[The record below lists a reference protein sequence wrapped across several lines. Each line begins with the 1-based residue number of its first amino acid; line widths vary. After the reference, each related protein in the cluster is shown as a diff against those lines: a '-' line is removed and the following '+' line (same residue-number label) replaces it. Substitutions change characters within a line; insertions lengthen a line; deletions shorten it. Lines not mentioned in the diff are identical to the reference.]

1 MNRCPITYEPCG
13 EARYSRAGLRLLSP
27 NLERLNDFPYDA
39 ARQRQEAVVRGG
51 KMSIQGVQPKL
62 SVRLDAKAGVFV
74 IVDQGGRFVLKP
86 QHGVYPNLPE
96 NEGLTMHLAK
106 LCGIEVP
113 VSGIVRSVD
122 GTWSYFV
129 RRFDRTGHS
138 RRVAVEDF
146 AQLGG
151 LSRETKYDFS
161 MERLVGL
168 LDTYCTFPA
177 IEKVKLL
184 KRSLFNFLVGN
195 EDMHLKN
202 FSLISRQGK
211 VELAPAYD
219 FLSTTVAYLALGK
232 RIGTIEGEDRQS
244 ALSLSRALRF
254 AETMCEEGVRDT
266 ATLRSQMTMIL
277 NTVPDASIDYVSIA
291 DAETLD
297 ELVIIDRPA
306 LVSLAVRI
314 GKVRLIDNVILR
326 IGD

>member
-27 NLERLNDFPYDA
+27 NLEQLNDFPYDA
-39 ARQRQEAVVRGG
+39 GRQRQEAVVRAG

-62 SVRLDAKAGVFV
+62 SVRLNAKAGVFV

-86 QHGVYPNLPE
+86 QHAVYPNLPE
-96 NEGLTMHLAK
+96 NEGITMHLAK

-122 GTWSYFV
+122 GSWSYFV
-129 RRFDRTGHS
+129 RRFDRTGHN
-138 RRVAVEDF
+138 RKVAVEDF
-146 AQLGG
+146 AQLAG

-161 MERLVGL
+161 MEQLVGL
-168 LDTYCTFPA
+168 LDRYCTFPA

-202 FSLISRQGK
+202 FSLIARRGK

-219 FLSTTVAYLALGK
+219 YLSTTVAYLALG
-232 RIGTIEGEDRQS
+232 RPIDTIEEIALPLQGKKRRLARSIWIGYFAKERLELPDR
-244 ALSLSRALRF
+244 
-254 AETMCEEGVRDT
+254 VIDT
-266 ATLRSQMTMIL
+266 
-277 NTVPDASIDYVSIA
+277 V
-291 DAETLD
+291 LD
-297 ELVIIDRPA
+297 ELARAAPA
-306 LVSLAVRI
+306 WRTCIADSFLPLDHKDHYRSLLAQRSAM
-314 GKVRLIDNVILR
+314 LDL
-326 IGD
+326 

>member
-13 EARYSRAGLRLLSP
+13 EARYSRAGLRLLSL

-113 VSGIVRSVD
+113 VSGIVRSID

-138 RRVAVEDF
+138 RKVAVEDF
-146 AQLGG
+146 AQLAG

-184 KRSLFNFLVGN
+184 KRSLFNFVVGN

-202 FSLISRQGK
+202 FSLITRQGK

-232 RIGTIEGEDRQS
+232 RVETIEEV
-244 ALSLSRALRF
+244 ALPLHGKKRRLSGK
-254 AETMCEEGVRDT
+254 TW
-266 ATLRSQMTMIL
+266 
-277 NTVPDASIDYVSIA
+277 IDYFASKQLQLPDKVVRT
-291 DAETLD
+291 AEE
-297 ELVIIDRPA
+297 ELA
-306 LVSLAVRI
+306 GAASAWQA
-314 GKVRLIDNVILR
+314 R
-326 IGD
+326 IGDSFLPADQKDHYRTLLANRLAVLDL

>member
-1 MNRCPITYEPCG
+1 MEAGVNRCPITYEPCG
-13 EARYSRAGLRLLSP
+13 EARYSRVGLRLLSP
-27 NLERLNDFPYDA
+27 NLEHLNDFPYDA
-39 ARQRQEAVVRGG
+39 ARQRQEAIVRAG

-62 SVRLDAKAGVFV
+62 SVRLDAKAGLFV

-129 RRFDRTGHS
+129 RRFDRTGHTGK
-138 RRVAVEDF
+138 VAVEDF
-146 AQLGG
+146 AQLAG
-151 LSRETKYDFS
+151 LNREVKYDFS
-161 MERLVGL
+161 MERLVGH

-202 FSLISRQGK
+202 FSLITRQGK

-219 FLSTTVAYLALGK
+219 FLSTTVAFIALGK
-232 RIGTIEGEDRQS
+232 RIETIEEVALPLQGKKRGLDRKTWIAYFARERLQLPEKVVHTVQS
-244 ALSLSRALRF
+244 QLTGTASAWQACIGKSFLPPDQKDHYRTLLANRF
-254 AETMCEEGVRDT
+254 AM
-266 ATLRSQMTMIL
+266 
-277 NTVPDASIDYVSIA
+277 
-291 DAETLD
+291 LD
-297 ELVIIDRPA
+297 L
-306 LVSLAVRI
+306 
-314 GKVRLIDNVILR
+314 
-326 IGD
+326 

>member
-39 ARQRQEAVVRGG
+39 ARQRQEAAVRAG

-62 SVRLDAKAGVFV
+62 SVRLNAKAGVFM

-161 MERLVGL
+161 MERLAGL

-232 RIGTIEGEDRQS
+232 RIDSIEEIALPLQGKKRRFGRKTWIGYFAGER
-244 ALSLSRALRF
+244 LKLPNK
-254 AETMCEEGVRDT
+254 VIDT
-266 ATLRSQMTMIL
+266 
-277 NTVPDASIDYVSIA
+277 V
-291 DAETLD
+291 LD
-297 ELVIIDRPA
+297 ELASAAPA
-306 LVSLAVRI
+306 WRARI
-314 GKVRLIDNVILR
+314 ACSFLPSDQKEHYRRLLKERFGVLEL
-326 IGD
+326 

>member
-1 MNRCPITYEPCG
+1 MNRCPITYQPCG

-39 ARQRQEAVVRGG
+39 SRQRQEAVIRAG

-62 SVRLDAKAGVFV
+62 SVRLDAKASVFV

-86 QHGVYPNLPE
+86 QHAVYPNLPE

-113 VSGIVRSVD
+113 VSGNVRSVD

-138 RRVAVEDF
+138 RKVAVEDF
-146 AQLGG
+146 AQLAG
-151 LSRETKYDFS
+151 LSRDIKYDFS
-161 MERLVGL
+161 MERLVEL
-168 LDTYCTFPA
+168 LDSYCTFPA
-177 IEKVKLL
+177 IEKLKLL

-219 FLSTTVAYLALGK
+219 YLSTTVAYLALGRPIDSIEEIALPLQGRK
-232 RIGTIEGEDRQS
+232 RRLARNTWTGY
-244 ALSLSRALRF
+244 F
-254 AETMCEEGVRDT
+254 ARERLELPDKVIDT
-266 ATLRSQMTMIL
+266 
-277 NTVPDASIDYVSIA
+277 V
-291 DAETLD
+291 LD
-297 ELVIIDRPA
+297 ELARAAPEWRACIAD
-306 LVSLAVRI
+306 SLLPLDHKDHYQSLLAHRFAM
-314 GKVRLIDNVILR
+314 LDL
-326 IGD
+326 